1 MDSPASLIMDYSASG
16 EDLLAAGPADNG
28 SAQPT
33 SDIENRNRNNSP
45 ARTHK
50 HRTRRLAATMVR
62 TVRHVIPASFTRPND
77 DDEGHHSSPV
87 SATTRSSSK
96 KPTIADKQKQQ
107 QQQQRHLLSSIAEE
121 KAIPGPSKPRTAD
134 FQPPSSSLTPD
145 GGTTYQQQQQQ
156 QQLREQAVP
165 AIAVSGN
172 SNSGARDRDPSLL
185 NRSPSANTSHKS
197 NVPSPLTMAPS
208 QMSSPTESNSS
219 QSPTKPIVPPFA
231 SEKQQQPL
239 PPSLLSAAGPRSIFD
254 IFSMSASKRG
264 GRTFSPK
271 SLGKRTDGSTRTSR
285 NTSPSGTT
293 VSNTSSSSP
302 ESTPDSVQSK
312 SLADSVSRLVSQYM
326 DLSDCHTKG
335 HIDISTPPK
344 RRAGGFLGYTRKP
357 QQSLPPPPPCNL
369 YYEVFGTGPI
379 KLFLI
384 MGMVGTT
391 MYWRFQSRY
400 FADHGEYTVCVFDN
414 RGSGKSTIA
423 PGPYKISQMAKD
435 ACKLL
440 DHLGWAENVHVI
452 GISLGGMIAQEM
464 CLLNE
469 QGPPQ
474 PPSARAGGMDGGRE
488 SLPRYASVTFVDTWH
503 SASLALPTVQEI
515 RFSFK
520 GMAAFGDDPKHL
532 IKLVF
537 SPEWIRSPFHDAAA
551 KHAACYDDKG
561 SSDDK
566 VSSDGIGND
575 DEIASEGFAAGT
587 DTTPTNKDVM
597 GTLFRAIQRDL
608 NAHRAGTHESNTE
621 KSQSPVFAA
630 QAPASRD
637 VSPLMSL
644 GAMVPKFGK
653 LAARTTSTAAI
664 PSDNANDNVI
674 DDDIRRARPNSR
686 PLLHHSRST
695 SSASAMF
702 KKRTPAS
709 PVQSKT
715 EYHPR
720 NNNKNII
727 NGTLEEDVVGGAKR
741 EAAGDIHQFIAC
753 LGHRLSAQRVRAIR
767 ALNPHTRFLVIHG
780 EKDKVIRP
788 FCGRLLAKLL
798 ECPVVWIK
806 TAGHMPPIDAHCT
819 FNLVVRAFTRDERWL
834 RELPDKTCLLP
845 ARWEEQVRTKEWV
858 ASNKHTDLSLHLAGP
873 ENGRPD
879 GGSLVADIRLSWL
892 LESDENEEDGSPPTA
907 AAPITTTQSQGL
919 QTNSPSAPPPRSRR
933 TSRIDHIQPVGPLPK
948 QLLFI
953 DESSPDLAACVI
965 PANVVPAPSPPIGG
979 GGSLKSRA
987 NTSSSLQAF
996 AEWLSPTPTAS
1007 SVTAASSPTPPTAT
1021 QLAASAAQV
1030 NEMLAC
1036 GVLVDAPFRIRRYDL
1051 D

>member
-1 MDSPASLIMDYSASG
+1 MDSPTSLIMDYSASG
-16 EDLLAAGPADNG
+16 EDLLAADPADND
-28 SAQPT
+28 SAQST
-33 SDIENRNRNNSP
+33 SDIGNMSRNSSP

-77 DDEGHHSSPV
+77 DDGSHHSFPV
-87 SATTRSSSK
+87 SATTRSNSK
-96 KPTIADKQKQQ
+96 KPTTADKQQ
-107 QQQQRHLLSSIAEE
+107 QQQPKQQRQELSSIAEE
-121 KAIPGPSKPRTAD
+121 KATQGPSKPWTAD
-134 FQPPSSSLTPD
+134 IQPPSSSLTPD
-145 GGTTYQQQQQQ
+145 GGTIYQQRQ
-156 QQLREQAVP
+156 QAVP
-165 AIAVSGN
+165 VIAHPSN
-172 SNSGARDRDPSLL
+172 SDSGARDRDSRVLS
-185 NRSPSANTSHKS
+185 RSPSANASHKS

-208 QMSSPTESNSS
+208 QMSSPTDSNSS
-219 QSPTKPIVPPFA
+219 QSPTNPIPPP
-231 SEKQQQPL
+231 STSGKQQQKQQQQQPL
-239 PPSLLSAAGPRSIFD
+239 PPSLLSASGPRSIFD

-271 SLGKRTDGSTRTSR
+271 SLGKRADDSTQTSR
-285 NTSPSGTT
+285 NTSPSVTT

-312 SLADSVSRLVSQYM
+312 NLADSVSRLVSQYM

-335 HIDISTPPK
+335 LIDISTPPK
-344 RRAGGFLGYTRKP
+344 RRAGGFLGYARKP

-440 DHLGWAENVHVI
+440 DHLGWTENVHVV

-469 QGPPQ
+469 QEIPQ
-474 PPSARAGGMDGGRE
+474 PSSAKAGGADGGRE
-488 SLPRYASVTFVDTWH
+488 SPPRYASVTFVDTWH

-551 KHAACYDDKG
+551 KHAASYDDKASG
-561 SSDDK
+561 DS
-566 VSSDGIGND
+566 IGND
-575 DEIASEGFAAGT
+575 NDMANGVFAAGT
-587 DTTPTNKDVM
+587 DATPTNKDVM

-608 NAHRAGTHESNTE
+608 NAHRTGAHESNGE
-621 KSQSPVFAA
+621 KSQSPAFAS

-644 GAMVPKFGK
+644 GAIVPKFGK
-653 LAARTTSTAAI
+653 LAARTTSTAAA
-664 PSDNANDNVI
+664 PSDNANGNVI
-674 DDDIRRARPNSR
+674 DDDISRSRPNSR
-686 PLLHHSRST
+686 PMLHHSRST

-702 KKRTPAS
+702 RKRTPAS

-720 NNNKNII
+720 NNSNKNNI
-727 NGTLEEDVVGGAKR
+727 NGTLEEDVVSGAKR

-753 LGHRLSAQRVRAIR
+753 LGHRLSPQRVRTIR
-767 ALNPHTRFLVIHG
+767 VLNPRTRFLVIHG

-819 FNLVVRAFTRDERWL
+819 FNLVVRAFTQDERWL

-845 ARWEEQVRTKEWV
+845 ATWEEQVRTREWV
-858 ASNKHTDLSLHLAGP
+858 ASNKHTDLSLHLTSPG
-873 ENGRPD
+873 NGPD
-879 GGSLVADIRLSWL
+879 GGSPLADVRLSWL
-892 LESDENEEDGSPPTA
+892 LESDENENENEEDGSPPTA
-907 AAPITTTQSQGL
+907 AAAITTTQSQGL
-919 QTNSPSAPPPRSRR
+919 QTNSPSAPPPRGRR

-965 PANVVPAPSPPIGG
+965 PANVVPSPSPPIGG
-979 GGSLKSRA
+979 SLKSRT

-1007 SVTAASSPTPPTAT
+1007 SVTAASSPTPPTAA
-1021 QLAASAAQV
+1021 QLAAAQV